1 MNNNSHK
8 ILSCALNGERVKDS
22 LQKHFD
28 RKIIGN
34 DKKAD
39 FLIIIH

>member
-1 MNNNSHK
+1 MSDNSHK
-8 ILSCALNGERVKDS
+8 IFSCALKGERVKDS

-28 RKIIGN
+28 RKMIGN